1 MINKIINQNCY
12 SQFQDYQLWN
22 QDEEYLSEQEEE
34 QWQNDIFKN
43 MQLQVIQEATS
54 VVEDVSRT
62 TSELTR
68 TNLETTNNKVVPAEE
83 RHCRRKGKPRTH

>member
-1 MINKIINQNCY
+1 
-12 SQFQDYQLWN
+12 
-22 QDEEYLSEQEEE
+22 
-34 QWQNDIFKN
+34 

-62 TSELTR
+62 TSDLTR